1 MVMRGHVYARNFQPS
16 NDVSAL
22 EAACA
27 DISSADFIY
36 FLDDKL
42 NLN

>member
-1 MVMRGHVYARNFQPS
+1 MVIRGHVYAKVKRS
-16 NDVSAL
+16 NDVSAF